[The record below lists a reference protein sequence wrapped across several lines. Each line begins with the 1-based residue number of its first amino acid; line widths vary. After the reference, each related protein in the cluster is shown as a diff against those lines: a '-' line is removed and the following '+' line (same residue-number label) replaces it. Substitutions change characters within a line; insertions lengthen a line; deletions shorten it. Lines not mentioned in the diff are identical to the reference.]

1 MRKVE
6 LSLKEEEKYKIIK
19 KLVETNGNKKRARV
33 KLGLKSI
40 RQVNRLIAGYKKYGK
55 EFFVHGNR
63 GRKPKHTLTE
73 ELKDEIETLYTSK
86 YFDCTYTQFTE
97 YLAERENIVLSIPEV
112 GQILRAKGILSPR
125 ARKITKKNLKKK
137 LIAQKEKAKSQK
149 EIAKIQ
155 SSIVAIEDAYPRQPR
170 CIYFGEEVQTDACI
184 HLWFGNFKTALHAA
198 IDDSTGQV
206 LATYFDN
213 QETLNGYYNVYY
225 QILVKYGIPSLFK
238 TDKRTVFEYNKKGIT
253 LDEDNT
259 FTQFAYA
266 CHQLGTSIE
275 CSSVPEFKPR
285 IERLFETFQ
294 LRLIPELRLANIT
307 TIEEANHFLPSF
319 LDKYNS
325 KFALYID
332 NTKSVFE
339 KQPSE
344 QKINLTLAVLSRRI
358 VDTGHSICFKKKH
371 YRTVNSVGTPIYFGK
386 GSKVMIIEA
395 FDKKLYATVE
405 DSIFA
410 LEEIPEVQAYSENF
424 DTILP
429 TEKKKIYIPKMIH
442 PWKRKSFETFAER
455 ETQKLLKQLEQEAS

>member
-6 LSLKEEEKYKIIK
+6 LSLKEKEKYKIIK

-40 RQVNRLIAGYKKYGK
+40 RQVNRLIAGYKEYGK

-155 SSIVAIEDAYPRQPR
+155 SSIVAIEDAHPRQPR

-206 LATYFDN
+206 LAAYFDN

-238 TDKRTVFEYNKKGIT
+238 TDKRTVFEYNKKGTT

-325 KFALYID
+325 KFALCID

-386 GSKVMIIEA
+386 GTKVMVIEA

-455 ETQKLLKQLEQEAS
+455 ETQKLMKQLEQEAS